1 MFHPQC
7 SSSSVPVPVFQNVLT
22 RCLLLFCTSHL
33 SLRDGEKPFLFA
45 LADGLV
51 LEKLRAELGFSCC
64 QKFFSGAAP
73 IGSETVQFFLGL
85 NIRLYEAYGMSE
97 STGPHFMSGP
107 RAYKLPR

>member
-1 MFHPQC
+1 MHAERWFNYIDM
-7 SSSSVPVPVFQNVLT
+7 S
-22 RCLLLFCTSHL
+22 LLFIF
-33 SLRDGEKPFLFA
+33 RDDEKPFLFF
-45 LADGLV
+45 LADSLV
-51 LEKLRAELGFSCC
+51 LQKLRAELGLSCC

-107 RAYKLPR
+107 KAYKLPR